1 MAGAIDISTYA
12 GRLATFAGPVQLTK
26 RRASSAKK
34 AKTPTT
40 VEWPH
45 ATPTPEQVRN
55 SLPAYRTS
63 TD

>member
-1 MAGAIDISTYA
+1 MAGAIDTSTYA

-45 ATPTPEQVRN
+45 ATPTPEQVRI
-55 SLPAYRTS
+55 S
-63 TD
+63 TRAQEALTD